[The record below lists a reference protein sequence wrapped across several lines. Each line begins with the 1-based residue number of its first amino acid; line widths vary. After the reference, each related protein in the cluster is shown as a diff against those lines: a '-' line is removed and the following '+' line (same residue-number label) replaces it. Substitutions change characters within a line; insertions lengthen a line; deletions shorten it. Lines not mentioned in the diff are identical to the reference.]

1 MQFIYHCLIFTLEGT
16 NGFIIDYASNYEL
29 YRLWKLLIVVNV
41 AFNPGA
47 VCLPRGDK
55 CPSILTMSLTF
66 K

>member
-1 MQFIYHCLIFTLEGT
+1 MQFIYPCLIFTLEGT

-47 VCLPRGDK
+47 VRLPRGDE
-55 CPSILTMSLTF
+55 CPSLLMMPVTF